1 MKKVLV
7 MALVFL
13 FVVGMFA
20 TALAAVKFDVKGQ
33 GSADKN
39 YVNYFANQKPFND
52 GASTITQT
60 VGADGVLAIK
70 YALQPKGWLGATSEQ
85 FQEDWSAFTGLQFKV
100 AGATNAKIR
109 LELYDGNGVS
119 YEFLFVDDSAA
130 GKLVT
135 IPFSSFK
142 ARTDYQPADVDPD
155 QPFSLVPVKT
165 LNISP
170 LEGKG
175 TIVFSEIKLYK

>member
-1 MKKVLV
+1 MKKSLV
-7 MALVFL
+7 ITLVFL
-13 FVVGMFA
+13 FVVGLFT
-20 TALAAVKFDVKGQ
+20 TALAAEKFEVKGQ

-39 YVNYFANQKPFND
+39 YINYFAKQKPFND

-60 VGADGVLAIK
+60 VGADGTLTIK
-70 YALQPKGWLGATSEQ
+70 YLLQPKGWLGATCDQ

-100 AGATNAKIR
+100 AGGTKAKIR
-109 LELYDGNGVS
+109 LELYDANGVS
-119 YEFLFVDDSAA
+119 YEAIFIDDSTK
-130 GKLVT
+130 GKFVS

-142 ARTDYQPADVDPD
+142 ARTDYQPAGVDPD

-175 TIVFSEIKLYK
+175 TIIFSEMRLYK